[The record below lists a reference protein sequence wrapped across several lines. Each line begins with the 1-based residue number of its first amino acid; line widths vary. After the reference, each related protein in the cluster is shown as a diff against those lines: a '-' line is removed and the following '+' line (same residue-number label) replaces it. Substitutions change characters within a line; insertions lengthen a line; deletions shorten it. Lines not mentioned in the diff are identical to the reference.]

1 MHPYFSNLFDLHNF
15 KAWGTAIKQGYYMNA
30 MRYLYIYSGQQFI
43 IHSKIRSN
51 LSIKP
56 IFKIILHS
64 GPERRRNQAIWAS
77 WVNIT
82 ITYLCLNIEETKSKT
97 IVNVFYKKI
106 GEEEDG

>member
-1 MHPYFSNLFDLHNF
+1 
-15 KAWGTAIKQGYYMNA
+15 MNA

-64 GPERRRNQAIWAS
+64 GPERRQNQAI
-77 WVNIT
+77 
-82 ITYLCLNIEETKSKT
+82 
-97 IVNVFYKKI
+97 
-106 GEEEDG
+106 